1 MSAALYDVE
10 YRDGQT
16 LLRAFEP
23 NPDEVRAAAA
33 QLSSYYNDEHN
44 RAMLTHEDDMSV
56 EEVVAHYT
64 ESRERGDRLFLIEQD
79 GVVVGDA
86 DFRHFD
92 SESAEYAIMIGAR
105 NLQGRGLGRKFTT
118 MLHAWALREMGL
130 ARVYVTILPA
140 NRASIRL
147 FEQLG
152 YGPDQSLRAR
162 SLIDEESD
170 VTLSVE
176 RLAFEKQHGATMDG
190 VRFAVRKRWEA
201 SMNLPPE
208 LQWLDGVAV
217 SVVAC
222 DTAGGCTY
230 LNERACHTFAKD
242 GGRALVGRSLIDCH
256 PEPARSRLLEMLRTP
271 GANSYTVE
279 KAGKKKLVHQTPF
292 FRDGVFAGVVE
303 FVIELPA
310 LLPHFV
316 RKS

>member
-79 GVVVGDA
+79 GVLVGDA

-118 MLHAWALREMGL
+118 MLRVGFARDGPCACVRDHPAGEPRIHTAVRA
-130 ARVYVTILPA
+130 ARVW
-140 NRASIRL
+140 
-147 FEQLG
+147 
-152 YGPDQSLRAR
+152 AR
-162 SLIDEESD
+162 
-170 VTLSVE
+170 
-176 RLAFEKQHGATMDG
+176 
-190 VRFAVRKRWEA
+190 
-201 SMNLPPE
+201 
-208 LQWLDGVAV
+208 
-217 SVVAC
+217 
-222 DTAGGCTY
+222 
-230 LNERACHTFAKD
+230 
-242 GGRALVGRSLIDCH
+242 
-256 PEPARSRLLEMLRTP
+256 PEPS
-271 GANSYTVE
+271 GA
-279 KAGKKKLVHQTPF
+279 QP
-292 FRDGVFAGVVE
+292 D
-303 FVIELPA
+303 
-310 LLPHFV
+310 
-316 RKS
+316 